1 MHRFLIS
8 MVVALLW
15 IGPVSES
22 SAAAAQ
28 DGADQAGSLVDR
40 GLTFAKK
47 GQFRKAAELFE
58 QAVKLN
64 PDPTIL
70 HSLARAR
77 EEMGNHALAFETFRQ
92 ALELDPQ
99 YIYAQDARDRM
110 AFLERLLKS
119 THARIRVTSIPSGAD
134 VQAEHIPAASE
145 DRRLIT
151 PFTYWAPV
159 GELQFEGRKDGF
171 MNASR
176 SITVEAGTERSIE
189 LVLRPVAKKG
199 FLVINISM
207 AGARIFLDNKEV
219 GLSPLDPMAIEAGPH
234 TVRIEAEGYDP
245 ILREVLVV
253 GDKESLIVIDF
264 NNPDSGGPSAPM
276 NPMGPVLLGSGTMAL
291 VGGIVM
297 HLSALSLA
305 QDASAQADKSEAH
318 WDANERTAAEQA
330 EAEYYRL
337 LDESSMNQT
346 IGFIGYG
353 VSAALI
359 GFGAYMLTGPSR
371 SASAGAFHTSDDSSS
386 VSWAPVV
393 LPSPDG
399 LYAGTLVSF

>member
-1 MHRFLIS
+1 MHRFLITL
-8 MVVALLW
+8 VVALSW
-15 IGPVSES
+15 VGPLSES
-22 SAAAAQ
+22 SVAATP
-28 DGADQAGSLVDR
+28 DETDQAGSLVDR
-40 GLTFAKK
+40 GLTFAKN

-77 EEMGNHALAFETFRQ
+77 EEMGSHALAFETFRQ

-119 THARIRVTSIPSGAD
+119 SHARIRVTSIPSGAD
-134 VQAEHIPAASE
+134 VRAVHTASATE

-159 GELQFEGRKDGF
+159 GELAFEGRKDGF
-171 MNASR
+171 VNASR
-176 SITVEAGTERSIE
+176 SITVLAGTERSVE

-199 FLVINISM
+199 FLVVNISM
-207 AGARIFLDNKEV
+207 AGARVFVDQNEV
-219 GLSPLDPMAIEAGPH
+219 GLSPLDPIAIEAGPH
-234 TVRIEAEGYDP
+234 GVRIEAEGYDP

-253 GDKESLIVIDF
+253 ADKESLVLIDF
-264 NNPDSGGPSAPM
+264 NDPSAGGPAAP
-276 NPMGPVLLGSGTMAL
+276 PSPLGAVLVGSGAMSL

-297 HLSALSLA
+297 HLSAVSLS
-305 QDASAQADKSEAH
+305 QDAREQSDKAEAH
-318 WDANERTAAEQA
+318 DAANQETDAARA
-330 EAEYYRL
+330 EAEYFRL
-337 LDESSMNQT
+337 ADESSKNET
-346 IGFIGYG
+346 IAYIGYG

-359 GFGAYMLTGPSR
+359 GLGAYMLKSPS
-371 SASAGAFHTSDDSSS
+371 SPTNTTSMNSHDRERAL
-386 VSWAPVV
+386 SWTPLLV
-393 LPSPDG
+393 PSPDG
-399 LYAGTLVSF
+399 LYAGTLVRF